1 MQIDL
6 KRRQLLIGATAV
18 GLSALS
24 AYAFSQPEAN
34 VIKIT
39 ARRFEY
45 SPNQIHLKKDV
56 PVVLEFTSLDIV
68 MGFSLPDFNVRTD
81 IIPGML
87 TRVSFTPDKIGEF
100 LFHCDIFCG
109 AGHEDMTGVV
119 IVDA

>member
-1 MQIDL
+1 MQISL
-6 KRRQLLIGATAV
+6 KRRQLLIGATAF

-24 AYAFSQPEAN
+24 AYAFSQPEPN

-39 ARRFEY
+39 AMRFDY

-87 TRVSFTPDKIGEF
+87 TRVSFTPDKMGEF

-109 AGHEDMTGVV
+109 AGHEDMTGVI
-119 IVDA
+119 IVGA